1 MCSSAT
7 CVVSARRREINELFH
22 VVFCNL
28 CGECKASRNKRA
40 FSCDLLQ
47 PVRQHWGRGVKGDM
61 RLYIR
66 QACREL
72 FFRSHRND
80 QRAPQSLVLG
90 GGSDADMQGVAL
102 SMGADRSGRGRC
114 ALPQKMDVHV
124 KRHEDKRTVGQMPH
138 RLANAD
144 SEKGK
149 WRE

>member
-1 MCSSAT
+1 MRIHSPS
-7 CVVSARRREINELFH
+7 VS
-22 VVFCNL
+22 
-28 CGECKASRNKRA
+28 RA
-40 FSCDLLQ
+40 
-47 PVRQHWGRGVKGDM
+47 V
-61 RLYIR
+61 
-66 QACREL
+66 

-144 SEKGK
+144 SEKAKG
-149 WRE
+149 RE

>member
-1 MCSSAT
+1 MWSSAT
-7 CVVSARRREINELFH
+7 SVVSARRREINELVH

-28 CGECKASRNKRA
+28 SDNIGAGGSRGTCAYTFAKLVE
-40 FSCDLLQ
+40 SC
-47 PVRQHWGRGVKGDM
+47 
-61 RLYIR
+61 
-66 QACREL
+66 

-149 WRE
+149 GRE